1 MIPKSG
7 YRFSEK
13 IMLQQEAGG
22 SMRQHD
28 RTPTATRRQFLVA
41 AGGLAAGGAGLVPL
55 TIRPAAA
62 TPAMMAAA
70 IREVVGE
77 SPVREGRVT
86 LELPPLVEN
95 GNAVPMTV
103 SVDSP
108 MSAADHVKAIH
119 VFNEKNPQPYI
130 ATFHLGPRAGKA
142 KVSTRV
148 RLADSQKVVAIAELS
163 DGSFWSAS
171 ADMIVTLAACVEE
184 TP

>member
-1 MIPKSG
+1 MSERYPKRAAS
-7 YRFSEK
+7 RREF
-13 IMLQQEAGG
+13 LAVAGG
-22 SMRQHD
+22 VALAPIHVRS
-28 RTPTATRRQFLVA
+28 TR
-41 AGGLAAGGAGLVPL
+41 
-55 TIRPAAA
+55 A
-62 TPAMMAAA
+62 TPATMAAA

-77 SPVREGRVT
+77 APVREGKVT

-103 SVDSP
+103 TVESP
-108 MSAADHVKAIH
+108 MTAADHVKRIH

-142 KVSTRV
+142 KISTRV
-148 RLADSQKVVAIAELS
+148 RLADSQTVVAIAELS

-171 ADMIVTLAACVEE
+171 AEMIVTLAACIEE

>member
-1 MIPKSG
+1 MLG
-7 YRFSEK
+7 NDSEK
-13 IMLQQEAGG
+13 
-22 SMRQHD
+22 
-28 RTPTATRRQFLVA
+28 ATRRRFLAV
-41 AGGLAAGGAGLVPL
+41 AGGVALAPL
-55 TIRPAAA
+55 LIRSARAAPD
-62 TPAMMAAA
+62 TMAAA

-77 SPVREGRVT
+77 APVREGKIT

-103 SVDSP
+103 TVESP
-108 MSAADHVKAIH
+108 MTAADHVKRIH

-171 ADMIVTLAACVEE
+171 ADMIVTLAACLEE
-184 TP
+184 SP

>member
-1 MIPKSG
+1 MLG
-7 YRFSEK
+7 NDSEK
-13 IMLQQEAGG
+13 
-22 SMRQHD
+22 
-28 RTPTATRRQFLVA
+28 ATRRHFLAV
-41 AGGLAAGGAGLVPL
+41 AGGVALAPL
-55 TIRPAAA
+55 LLRSARA
-62 TPAMMAAA
+62 TPDTMGAA

-77 SPVREGRVT
+77 APVREGKIA

-103 SVDSP
+103 TVESP
-108 MSAADHVKAIH
+108 MTAAEYVKRIH
-119 VFNEKNPQPYI
+119 VFNEKNPQPVI

-171 ADMIVTLAACVEE
+171 ADMIVTLAACLEE
-184 TP
+184 AP